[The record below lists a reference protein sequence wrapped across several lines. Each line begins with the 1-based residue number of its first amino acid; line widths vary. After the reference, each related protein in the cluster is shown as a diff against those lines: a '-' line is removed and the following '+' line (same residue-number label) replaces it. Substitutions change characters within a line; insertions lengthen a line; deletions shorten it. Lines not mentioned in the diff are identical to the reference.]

1 MTGEQVRIPADFLRL
16 LKPLAEQAGL
26 PLPDGVDIVPEINLD
41 DQVIRI
47 GEQLGGLLAR
57 CDIYVR
63 GSQVVSIEDGRA
75 VPVSAQ
81 RFCSLIEEWVTCIK
95 ATNNGRRVVS
105 MGKDLAGKVLECRQ
119 FTRRLPVLEHV
130 LPVRIPYRNA
140 AGEVVLLKKGYNE
153 ACRAYCLDQI
163 AFDEAV
169 PVGKAMGVLED
180 YFSEYQFADLTDKQG
195 NPLFSL
201 WQNRSFCAQM
211 GAMLTIYGRLL
222 LDGVRPMH
230 VWVANQQGSGKS
242 VCAEAPISVVFGD
255 VSATNNPEDRNEM
268 NKLLDTTA
276 QSLRPYLF
284 LDDAPAFVASGAL
297 NSFLTRKRHSGRILG
312 TSTEFDEPNVTAV
325 LLTGN
330 NIELTADL
338 LRRSSVIELF
348 LPGEIEGREFKRT
361 IDPGFWAK
369 TEVRA
374 EMLGALWAM
383 VRHWAA
389 GGCKGVQKGKPTFEQ
404 WSHLVG
410 GIVASLPVLPV
421 EGFHIESPVTS
432 PDLPMSGDRRGQEWR
447 QLLGIMASDVASED
461 YDPAHPP
468 SYTTS
473 DIVAHAR
480 KAQLLEDLVGV
491 DGDKPINDK
500 ALRRMGSEL
509 KKWRGRVLVDA
520 HKRSFQFGA
529 RRQEKGTVYPLT
541 FTAL

>member
-1 MTGEQVRIPADFLRL
+1 MEQIKIPVEFLRL
-16 LKPLAEQAGL
+16 LKPLADQAGVSM
-26 PLPDGVDIVPEINLD
+26 PDGADLVPEINLD
-41 DQVIRI
+41 EQVIRI
-47 GEQLGGLLAR
+47 GEQLGGLLSR
-57 CDIYVR
+57 CDIFVR

-81 RFCSLIEEWVTCIK
+81 RFCSLIEEWVTCVK
-95 ATNNGRRVVS
+95 ATKDGRRVVS

-153 ACRAYCLDQI
+153 DCRAYCIDQI
-163 AFDEAV
+163 AFDEAM
-169 PVGKAMGVLED
+169 PVGKAMALVED
-180 YFSEYQFADLTDKQG
+180 YFGEYQFADLKDKEG
-195 NPLFSL
+195 KDLFSL
-201 WQNRSFCAQM
+201 WQNRSFCAQV
-211 GAMLTIYGRLL
+211 GAMLTIFGRLL

-242 VCAEAPISVVFGD
+242 VLAEAAVSVVFGD
-255 VSATNNPEDRNEM
+255 IAATNNPEDRNEM

-284 LDDAPAFVASGAL
+284 LDDAPAFVSSGAL

-338 LRRSSVIELF
+338 IRRSSVIELF
-348 LPGEIEGREFKRT
+348 LPGEVEGRTFKRT
-361 IDPGFWAK
+361 IDPGYWAQPK
-369 TEVRA
+369 VRGELLA
-374 EMLGALWAM
+374 AMWAM

-389 GGCKGVQKGKPTFEQ
+389 AGSPGVAKGKPTFEA

-410 GIVASLPVLPV
+410 GVVAALPALPVSGV
-421 EGFHIESPVTS
+421 VIESPVTT
-432 PDLPMSGDRRGQEWR
+432 PDLPMAGDRRGQEWR
-447 QLLGIMASDVASED
+447 QLLVSIASSVHADD

-468 SYTTS
+468 TFTTA
-473 DIVAHAR
+473 DIVTRAR
-480 KAQLLEDLVGV
+480 EAQLLEDLVGIE
-491 DGDKPINDK
+491 GEKPLQDK
-500 ALRRMGSEL
+500 ALRRLGTAL
-509 KKWRGRVLVDA
+509 KGWRGRILTDA
-520 HKRSFQFGA
+520 NGRAFQFGA
-529 RRQEKGTVYPLT
+529 RRQERGTVYPLV
-541 FTAL
+541 FV